1 MKFFQPQQP
10 IAKANKAV
18 YTPWDA
24 VVRRC
29 SQDGLQGSDKM
40 YLPKAVM
47 RFTE

>member
-10 IAKANKAV
+10 IAKAKKAV

-29 SQDGLQGSDKM
+29 SQDGLYGSNKM
-40 YLPKAVM
+40 YLSKAV
-47 RFTE
+47 RRLTE